1 MGLKKHVTLS
11 NGVQLNY
18 HRIAVMTQHVNVATI
33 LEVQSYTSKAK
44 RVEEKAALAANQE
57 AGEVVVECDVY
68 VEGTFYN
75 LPYDAEMTIPGA
87 YGYLKGLPEFE
98 GATDV
103 LELDAEE
110 PAPEPTPEP
119 EPEPEQEPEQ
129 EQEQETEPTQE
140 ESEGGE

>member
-75 LPYDAEMTIPGA
+75 IPYDAEMTIPGA
-87 YGYLKGLPEFE
+87 YNYLKGLSEFE

-110 PAPEPTPEP
+110 PTPEPTP

-129 EQEQETEPTQE
+129 EQGAEPTQE